1 MAGNL
6 LNCPKTPHMN
16 PRMRKTSEKL
26 PLFPLRATDLW
37 HFIIVSDPPQLSGHT
52 STDSLTVCLNS
63 GWRLCF
69 HSPGWTPSASSSIT
83 EIIPAPRDALVEWC
97 SLLVCGYGSVGLCTH
112 TNLKSTVVGKLSCV
126 YGNGNDMEKESRPLV
141 DLAPDEAMCK
151 LKLLTL
157 KAPYPQIS
165 LMSCVF
171 FSKCKH

>member
-1 MAGNL
+1 M
-6 LNCPKTPHMN
+6 
-16 PRMRKTSEKL
+16 
-26 PLFPLRATDLW
+26 
-37 HFIIVSDPPQLSGHT
+37 SDPPQLSGHT

-171 FSKCKH
+171 FLANASIKIKQPADDMSGVTFSRLHNCYSWMGSPSHLLLCFC